1 MIKIDKIGMFS
12 LMAIA
17 IAVMGVATMSSFV
30 VSAVATPS
38 GNFYCARTTGPP
50 SGQLTPCFPTEEQCE
65 AFAETEPGR
74 QVCVPALHF
83 R

>member
-30 VSAVATPS
+30 VSAAAQPAGTI
-38 GNFYCARTTGPP
+38 YCAKTTGPP
-50 SGQLTPCFPTEEQCE
+50 SGFSIPCFSTKEDCQ
-65 AFAETEPGR
+65 AYADAVAGH
-74 QVCVPALHF
+74 QVCTPIRH
-83 R
+83 